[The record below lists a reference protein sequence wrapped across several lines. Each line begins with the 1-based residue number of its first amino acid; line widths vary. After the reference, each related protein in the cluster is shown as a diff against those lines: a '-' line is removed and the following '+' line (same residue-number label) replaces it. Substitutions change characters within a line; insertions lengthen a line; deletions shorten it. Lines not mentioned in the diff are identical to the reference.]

1 MLDEEKIKEVLDTMG
16 YDKYLYSIYSRVFT
30 LTIHSNSPMT
40 VKINDAQG
48 TDINER
54 AWDILMYS
62 HYKANGATLA
72 VEDDRV
78 VIFRKENPDD
88 TTIHYG
94 VINKTDQ
101 EVEVMF
107 NQKKAGNMFFTPS
120 SGLAQ
125 SIVPPQACI
134 FLASA
139 VASSD
144 EDVPEKRFSYASRF
158 TE

>member
-1 MLDEEKIKEVLDTMG
+1 MFEEEKIKEMLDTMG

-30 LTIHSNSPMT
+30 LTLHSKSPVT

-54 AWDILMYS
+54 AWDILMLN
-62 HYKANGATLA
+62 HYKLNGATLA

-78 VIFRKENPDD
+78 VIFRKENSDD
-88 TTIHYG
+88 TTVNYG

-107 NQKKAGNMFFTPS
+107 NQKKSGNMFFTPN

-125 SIVPPQACI
+125 SIVPPQACV

-139 VASSD
+139 IASSD
-144 EDVPEKRFSYASRF
+144 EDVPEKRFSFASRF